1 MQHLSAGKG
10 IGLVELWQEV
20 IAGIIALMFA
30 VFGLY
35 LHQRIDR
42 AFSHIETVEKTLRDA
57 EEECKKEQSA
67 KRDEIER
74 RRREMEDKI
83 ANGLKEINDK
93 LTNVQLVIVGLKKDV
108 EYIKN
113 GGQNLKQP
121 SDKG

>member
-1 MQHLSAGKG
+1 M
-10 IGLVELWQEV
+10 VELWQEV
-20 IAGIIALMFA
+20 GAGAVALIFV
-30 VFGLY
+30 VFGFY
-35 LHQRIDR
+35 LHQRVDR
-42 AFSHIETVEKTLRDA
+42 AFAHIEAVEKTLRDA

-67 KRDEIER
+67 KREEIER

-83 ANGLKEINDK
+83 ANGLKEINEK